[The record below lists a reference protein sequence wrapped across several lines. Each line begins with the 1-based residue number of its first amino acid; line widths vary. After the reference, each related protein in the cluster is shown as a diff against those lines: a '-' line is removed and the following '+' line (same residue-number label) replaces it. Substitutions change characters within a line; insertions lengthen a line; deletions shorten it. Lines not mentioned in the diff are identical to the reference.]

1 MKSLKFTL
9 SENGAVTPSEVDISH
24 DGENRVMLVE
34 VTYPTGYDDYI
45 KTCEIITADGTQDIA
60 TIVDGQFDL
69 TNAVTKV
76 GNTLLQFVAST
87 VDGENTPIWKSD
99 VYEYYIA
106 KSLNVTSSIAEE
118 YPEIFTQ
125 ILNSFAVC
133 ADSVQA
139 TIDNALITEN
149 NKDIVV
155 AKALEVIANAEQ
167 VAQDKITVSSD
178 KAIVIADTNAVSVDK
193 DTVISAKQATELLK
207 ADVVTLKDNTEDIY
221 SDCVGILNQQTS
233 LLATTPTW
241 YVKDTINA
249 MNAITTMK
257 DSDFCILISAELESQ
272 SLYRYFTKDIAG
284 TPLTTPSWVWISDL
298 SLLQLTQSYLLSI
311 LQLPLSATSG
321 SYPDLTN
328 KPNRYES
335 FITVTT
341 GIWDYAL
348 SDKIILTTTNL
359 ISITNIT
366 NGAIGQIVTDY
377 DLTLPVGSKKAVDYD
392 YIIATAGQSYHYT
405 FVWTGTYY
413 YFTRTVIV

>member
-9 SENGAVTPSEVDISH
+9 SENGQVTPSEVDVSH
-24 DGENRVMLVE
+24 DGENRVLLVE
-34 VTYPTGYDDYI
+34 VTYPTGYENYI
-45 KTCEIITADGTQDIA
+45 KTCEIIPANGTQDIK
-60 TIVDGQFDL
+60 TITDGKFDL

-76 GNTLLQFVAST
+76 GNALLQFVAST

-99 VYEYYIA
+99 VYEYYVS
-106 KSLNVTSSIAEE
+106 KSLNVTSSIADE

-125 ILNSFAVC
+125 ILNSFVVC

-167 VAQDKITVSSD
+167 VAEDKIAVAGD

-207 ADVVTLKDNTEDIY
+207 SDVETLKEDTEELY
-221 SDCVGILNQQTS
+221 SDCLGIQNIITGMIS
-233 LLATTPTW
+233 DIP
-241 YVKDTINA
+241 VKYMKNSIAD

-257 DSDFCILISAELESQ
+257 HGDICEIISMDLSF
-272 SLYRYFTKDIAG
+272 SSIYKYFDKDIQG
-284 TPLTTPSWVWISDL
+284 NPLVTPSWVWMTDL
-298 SLLQLTQSYLLSI
+298 SMVQLSKNYLLGI
-311 LQLPLSATSG
+311 LQLPTVATTG
-321 SYPDLTN
+321 SYPDLIN

-341 GIWDYAL
+341 GIWDYSL
-348 SDKIILTTTNL
+348 SDKIILTTNNL
-359 ISITNIT
+359 SSITNVT

-377 DLTLPVGSKKAVDYD
+377 DLTLPVGSKKAVDYN